1 MLLRSYDSRA
11 PARVSLVAAA
21 ILAAGASVA
30 GAVSLGHAR
39 TRSSPTARPR
49 DARVVGNFEVC
60 GGPAPGHC
68 WPQKGFVKVVNSS
81 HHVVAHQRT
90 KASGH
95 FAFQLR
101 PGRYTLAA
109 RNTSGARWRQSVKA
123 VAHQTTKANIVIPV
137 P

>member
-1 MLLRSYDSRA
+1 MLRSHNSRA
-11 PARVSLVAAA
+11 PARVSVLAAA
-21 ILAAGASVA
+21 VLAAGGSIA

-39 TRSSPTARPR
+39 AHSSPSARPR
-49 DARVVGNFEVC
+49 DARVVGIFEVC

-68 WPQKGFVKVVNSS
+68 WPQKGSVKVVNSR
-81 HHVVAHQRT
+81 HRVVAKQRT

-109 RNTSGARWRQSVKA
+109 RNTSGARWKQSVKA
-123 VAHQTTKANIVIPV
+123 VAHKRTKANIIIPIA
-137 P
+137 